1 MNMKSQINQPD
12 YPLLVTAAVVI
23 ENGRV
28 LITRRP
34 EDKKYPGYWEFPGG
48 KVDPGESPQVALV
61 REMLEELDV
70 HVKVQGI
77 FDVVYHRYDWGA
89 VLILSY
95 RCTIEKGTIRNLE
108 VAEHCWVCPEELAE
122 FKILPADQPIIKK
135 LSSRMT

>member
-1 MNMKSQINQPD
+1 MSLEAVNGKQD
-12 YPLLVTAAVVI
+12 LPLLVTAAVVI
-23 ENGRV
+23 QNNKV
-28 LITRRP
+28 LITKRP
-34 EDKKYPGYWEFPGG
+34 ENKKHPGCWEFPGG
-48 KVDPGESPQVALV
+48 KVHPGEDPQDALV
-61 REMLEELDV
+61 REMQEELG
-70 HVKVQGI
+70 VQVVVERI
-77 FDVVYHRYDWGA
+77 FDAVYYCYDWGA